1 MILHLVDGV
10 RVAGGPPFEVRV
22 AGGTRRYAR
31 ARAADLE
38 RALAA
43 LESGAPPPARVF
55 ERARELVDRD
65 EGWRLDLAATLDVDE
80 HELPARLARIER
92 AELRRETRANPS
104 VVALVAH
111 WSDGVGELGRK
122 LCVPLAAGAA
132 VLVCSDPRVP
142 DAADVWCDALLDAG
156 LPRERLALLHGL
168 DTTELVRCASAPARA
183 RIVVDD
189 AAAAKALESTDS
201 ARRWAVDWPC
211 GTVLAAG
218 GPGQPG
224 PEEVLDLAFG
234 VHAALG
240 GQLDGR
246 VGVVD
251 VPARRHAAFVDD
263 LARPLE
269 ELAARL
275 AAGERRRPRAIDR
288 AMEQRHAAVLQ
299 TLLEQ
304 GAAPVVVAERH
315 GEPLFAPALFVNG
328 EDFMGAVQSP
338 PCVPLLVVRRV

>member
-1 MILHLVDGV
+1 VILHLVDGV
-10 RVAGGPPFEVRV
+10 RVSGGPPFEVRV
-22 AGGTRRYAR
+22 AGGTRRYSR

-55 ERARELVDRD
+55 ERARELVERD
-65 EGWRLDLAATLDVDE
+65 EGWRVDLAAALDVEE
-80 HELPARLARIER
+80 HELPPRLAAIER
-92 AELRRETRANPS
+92 SERRREMRANPA

-122 LCVPLAAGAA
+122 LCAPLAAGAA
-132 VLVCSDPRVP
+132 VLLCSDPRVP

-168 DTTELVRCASAPARA
+168 DTGELVRCAHAPARA

-189 AAAAKALESTDS
+189 AIAAKALEGTDG
-201 ARRWAVDWPC
+201 ARRWAVDWPQ

-218 GPGQPG
+218 GPGQPS
-224 PEEVLDLAFG
+224 PSEALDLAFG
-234 VHAALG
+234 VASALG

-246 VGVVD
+246 VGVID
-251 VPARRHAAFVDD
+251 VPARRHAAFVQE

-269 ELAARL
+269 ALAARL
-275 AAGERRRPRAIDR
+275 AAGARLHPRAIDR
-288 AMEQRHAAVLQ
+288 AMEQRHAAALQ

-304 GAAPVVVAERH
+304 GAAPIVVAERH

-328 EDFMGAVQSP
+328 EDFMAAVQSP